1 MNCLELDRESKG
13 SAEAHQ
19 SCVQFIYVSNVF
31 DDLSL
36 FRFYVMYLASLFSV
50 FVVVNFYYLMC

>member
-1 MNCLELDRESKG
+1 MNCLELDRESKR
-13 SAEAHQ
+13 SAEALQ

-36 FRFYVMYLASLFSV
+36 LDSMLCILLVIFGICCS
-50 FVVVNFYYLMC
+50 